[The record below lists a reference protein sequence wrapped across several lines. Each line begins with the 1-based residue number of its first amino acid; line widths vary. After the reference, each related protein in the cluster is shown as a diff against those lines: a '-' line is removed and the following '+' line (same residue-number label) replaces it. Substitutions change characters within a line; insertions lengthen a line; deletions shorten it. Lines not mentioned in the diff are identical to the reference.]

1 MHTPNKKI
9 STFRMKAFGPI
20 ARKLVKLPTFKLC
33 KLQLLAHVKAFEKSN
48 NLFVIH
54 RTIYILIYL
63 LLIFCTLDRLTGTQS
78 SDMDD
83 SLQEEE
89 QQVHGGLQI
98 YYTSLNLKFSDFQ
111 FIFVLQLFHR

>member
-1 MHTPNKKI
+1 
-9 STFRMKAFGPI
+9 
-20 ARKLVKLPTFKLC
+20 
-33 KLQLLAHVKAFEKSN
+33 
-48 NLFVIH
+48 
-54 RTIYILIYL
+54 
-63 LLIFCTLDRLTGTQS
+63 
-78 SDMDD
+78 MDD

>member
-1 MHTPNKKI
+1 M
-9 STFRMKAFGPI
+9 AQLQG
-20 ARKLVKLPTFKLC
+20 KLVKLPTFKLC

-63 LLIFCTLDRLTGTQS
+63 LLIFCTLDRLIGTQS
-78 SDMDD
+78 SDIDD

-89 QQVHGGLQI
+89 QQVHEGLQI
-98 YYTSLNLKFSDFQ
+98 YYTSLNVKFSDFQ
-111 FIFVLQLFHR
+111 FIFVLQLLHR